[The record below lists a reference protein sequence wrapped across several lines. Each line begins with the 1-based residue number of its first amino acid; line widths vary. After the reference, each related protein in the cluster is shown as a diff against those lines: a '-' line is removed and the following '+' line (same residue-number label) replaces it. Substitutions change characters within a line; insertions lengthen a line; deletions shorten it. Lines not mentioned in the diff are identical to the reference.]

1 MPKSKLLP
9 DLLKLYEDHF
19 SLLKIKEKYKIQNKF
34 QFRDVSPN
42 EVRKIIQSLNKTKSA
57 ISSCISVKHLTESVD
72 IYLPFVT
79 DIINQSLKICIF
91 PDQLKLVEVIPL
103 F

>member
-19 SLLKIKEKYKIQNKF
+19 ILLKIKEKYKIQNKF

-42 EVRKIIQSLNKTKSA
+42 EVRKIIQSLNK